1 MRLSRFLMR
10 IAIPILCGLPAAG
23 TLTLSAQ
30 NQAGI
35 LKQQQG
41 PPGTFR
47 IRVRLIPVDVSVTD
61 QRDQPVL
68 DLKRED
74 FQIFENGQLQEIQ
87 HFSLQTLSAESPK
100 SGERPVLRGIP
111 TLELAPQPARTF
123 LILLGRGRHQTPLK
137 AVDALIRFVRNDLL
151 PQDRVAVFAYNR
163 ATDFSTDH
171 ERIAQLLE
179 RYTSSNDKIESWL
192 ESRVRGLTAIYGIKD
207 IPKSFQREIDKVFM
221 RAAGPAARQVPPGRI
236 TEKGNIVVDWD
247 RASEVFLRD
256 TDKAAEADLRKAVA
270 DETAETGEPGS
281 KIMQSLIAFD
291 TIGQAFA
298 TQGLPFDEFVP
309 RAAGSFQD
317 LQNLFTCVEYLRY
330 MEGEKHLLFFSGDGL
345 MFPNGNVNYSKG
357 LIAIA
362 NDARVAI
369 DTFHTGGVFADPEIV
384 PSRGVT
390 LQMAPRG
397 TSTPP
402 APPQPVLSQASW
414 GRTFMLTTLTDVSK
428 LTGGWS
434 IIGGDVGKAL
444 VRLDEST
451 RHTYLLGYYPR
462 DDRWDGKFRQ
472 IQVKVGRPGVKLVF
486 RHGYYARDTLRPYN
500 REEFLAYSRITATG
514 GYEADVGDIPFKVTT
529 SLTEKAGSPPQ
540 IKVDL
545 QIDPE
550 KVGFKMIE
558 ERHATRLYLTI
569 YYADAGGNYLGED
582 WQTMNLELPEESYQR
597 ILRSSIQFSAAIPV
611 KARSQLLKVI
621 VYDTVSDRVGSKLV
635 KTK

>member
-1 MRLSRFLMR
+1 MRLSRFLVR
-10 IAIPILCGLPAAG
+10 IAIPILCGLAAAG
-23 TLTLSAQ
+23 ALPLSAQ
-30 NQAGI
+30 IQSGI

-47 IRVRLIPVDVSVTD
+47 IRVRLIPVDVCVTD

-68 DLKRED
+68 NLRREE
-74 FQIFENGQLQEIQ
+74 FQIFENGQPQEIQ
-87 HFSLQTLSAESPK
+87 HFSLQALTAESLKSAE
-100 SGERPVLRGIP
+100 RPSLRAIP

-123 LILLGRGRHQTPLK
+123 LILMGRGRHQTPLK
-137 AVDALIRFVRNDLL
+137 AVDALIRFVRTDLL

-163 ATDFSTDH
+163 ATDFTTDH

-179 RYTSSNDKIESWL
+179 RYKVSNDRIESWL
-192 ESRVRGLTAIYGIKD
+192 ESRLRGLTAIYGIKD
-207 IPKSFQREIDKVFM
+207 IPRSFQFEIDKVFM
-221 RAAGPAARQVPPGRI
+221 GTAGLAARQVPPGRM

-247 RASEVFLRD
+247 KASEVFVRD
-256 TDKAAEADLRKAVA
+256 TDKAAEAELRKTVA

-291 TIGQAFA
+291 TMGQAFA
-298 TQGLPFDEFVP
+298 TQGVPFDEFVP
-309 RAAGSFQD
+309 RTAGSFQD

-330 MEGEKHLLFFSGDGL
+330 VEGEKRLLFFSGDGL
-345 MFPNGNVNYSKG
+345 MFPNGSVNYDRG
-357 LIAIA
+357 VVAIA

-369 DTFHTGGVFADPEIV
+369 DAFHTGGVFADPELV

-397 TSTPP
+397 ALSPP

-414 GRTFMLTTLTDVSK
+414 GRTFMLTTLTDVAR
-428 LTGGWS
+428 LTGGRS
-434 IIGGDVGKAL
+434 IIGGDVGSAL
-444 VRLDEST
+444 VRLDQST
-451 RHTYLLGYYPR
+451 RHTYLLGYYPTN
-462 DDRWDGKFRQ
+462 DRWDGKFRQ
-472 IQVKVGRPGVKLVF
+472 IKVRVNRPGVKLAF

-514 GYEADVGDIPFKVTT
+514 GYEADVRDIPFNVATR
-529 SLTEKAGSPPQ
+529 LTEEAGSPRQ
-540 IKVDL
+540 IRVDL

-558 ERHATRLYLTI
+558 ERHAARLYITI
-569 YYADAGGNYLGED
+569 YYADAAGNYLGEN

-597 ILRSSIQFSAAIPV
+597 ILRSSIQFSAAVPV
-611 KARSQLLKVI
+611 KVRSQLLKVI
-621 VYDTVSDRVGSKLV
+621 VYDTVSDRVGSKQV